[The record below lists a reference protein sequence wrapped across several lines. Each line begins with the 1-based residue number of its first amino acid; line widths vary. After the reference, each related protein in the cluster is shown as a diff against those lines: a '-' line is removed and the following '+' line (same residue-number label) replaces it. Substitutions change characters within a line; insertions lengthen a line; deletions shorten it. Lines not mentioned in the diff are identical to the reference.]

1 MSGGSF
7 NYAYSRVQTFA
18 DDLEHKLDVAGT
30 AIPHYSGSGYE
41 RTEYEPDFDD
51 VTNARLR
58 YIVDQARKFAEV
70 MRAVEWLY
78 SSDSGP
84 EYVKEAMDA
93 FK

>member
-18 DDLEHKLDVAGT
+18 DDLEHKLEIAGT
-30 AIPHYSGSGYE
+30 ITRDRSFSGYE
-41 RTEYEPDFDD
+41 DREPEWDGE
-51 VTNARLR
+51 TNVMLR
-58 YIVDQARKFAEV
+58 QIVSDARKFAEV

-78 SSDSGP
+78 SGDSGP
-84 EYVKEAMDA
+84 KYVKKSLEA

>member
-7 NYAYSRVQTFA
+7 NYAYSRVQQFA
-18 DDLEHKLDVAGT
+18 DDLEHKLDIAGQPVRGWVSGDEYT
-30 AIPHYSGSGYE
+30 AVQW
-41 RTEYEPDFDD
+41 DD
-51 VTNARLR
+51 ETNRRLH

-84 EYVKEAMDA
+84 EYVKKALEAM
-93 FK
+93 K

>member
-18 DDLEHKLDVAGT
+18 DDLEHKLDIAGQV
-30 AIPHYSGSGYE
+30 IPGYSFRDYVE
-41 RTEYEPDFDD
+41 REPEHDEE
-51 VTNARLR
+51 TNRRLR
-58 YIVDQARKFAEV
+58 YIVDKARKFAEV

-84 EYVKEAMDA
+84 DYVREALEKM
-93 FK
+93 K